1 MLRNLG
7 IIAFVAIGLCLM
19 ETKPAYALRGELKR
33 PGIAVPSS
41 GPEGQPDATVAAM
54 NKVLQAHDKEFVG
67 GHFINAHSV
76 LHFNGG
82 AKLINSLLDE
92 LSQIEGAVVR
102 VRFSKEAGR
111 LVSPFIDKVKQP
123 KTCDC
128 VVDHDGSGDARAM
141 TLVIYTGGEDLD
153 LDDLV
158 IPEIKGTAEP
168 IEPARPKK

>member
-1 MLRNLG
+1 MFRNLS
-7 IIAFVAIGLCLM
+7 IVAFVAIGLCLM
-19 ETKPAYALRGELKR
+19 ETRPAFALRGELKR

-41 GPEGQPDATVAAM
+41 GPESQPDATVAAM
-54 NKVLQAHDKEFVG
+54 NKVLQAHDKEFAG

-82 AKLINSLLDE
+82 AKLINALLDE

-102 VRFSKEAGR
+102 VRFSKEAGNV
-111 LVSPFIDKVKQP
+111 VSPFIDKARQP

-128 VVDHDGSGDARAM
+128 VVNHNGSGDGRAI
-141 TLVIYTGGEDLD
+141 TLIIYTGGEDVD

-158 IPEIKGTAEP
+158 IPEIKGKAEP
-168 IEPARPKK
+168 AEPVRPQK